1 MDSNRLKVAPM
12 RVVILKG
19 SKAAGNLIRSAGID
33 PKALAPGLSPT
44 PDQDL
49 RFHGGKTI
57 QDLAFANFYVAGATS
72 WDAGDMANIDR
83 SLSAAMS
90 DRNLNNVMLQ
100 YFNNQPITSTFL
112 GSQKLSGEPP
122 VVVSQGDTEAL
133 VRAISDAGMLDGMDL
148 DATVVNL
155 LLPKGT
161 ILTTDEAPTS
171 NMLVRSIRASK
182 EKPSIPHEDQASSEF
197 GLGGY
202 HGSVHLTMS
211 GVGKTIYYAV
221 AAYSEI
227 TPDGTRHG
235 IPAFPAPWKSV
246 AATFYHE
253 LNEARTDSDV
263 EDAIRTNQDSFL
275 GWTSDQ
281 GEECGDFPID
291 ESDHDLALVFQEVPL
306 ADGSG
311 TVPVQF
317 QYSNA
322 VHGPEGPIAQ
332 PHPLP

>member
-83 SLSAAMS
+83 ALSAAMS

-161 ILTTDEAPTS
+161 
-171 NMLVRSIRASK
+171 
-182 EKPSIPHEDQASSEF
+182 
-197 GLGGY
+197 
-202 HGSVHLTMS
+202 
-211 GVGKTIYYAV
+211 
-221 AAYSEI
+221 
-227 TPDGTRHG
+227 
-235 IPAFPAPWKSV
+235 
-246 AATFYHE
+246 
-253 LNEARTDSDV
+253 DS
-263 EDAIRTNQDSFL
+263 
-275 GWTSDQ
+275 
-281 GEECGDFPID
+281 
-291 ESDHDLALVFQEVPL
+291 HDR
-306 ADGSG
+306 
-311 TVPVQF
+311 
-317 QYSNA
+317 
-322 VHGPEGPIAQ
+322 
-332 PHPLP
+332 